1 MLYAEKHAASFFLC
15 SDWSMIFAS
24 IAYFLC
30 ADLILVNFMFVLLL
44 PQADQ
49 VVCIVL
55 DSANVNANFR
65 DEGSVCIVDASNY
78 STKWQVWCGWDID
91 CIRFIQ

>member
-1 MLYAEKHAASFFLC
+1 
-15 SDWSMIFAS
+15 MIFAS

-30 ADLILVNFMFVLLL
+30 ADLILVKFMFVLRL

-55 DSANVNANFR
+55 DSANFR

-78 STKWQVWCGWDID
+78 STKWQVWCGWDV
-91 CIRFIQ
+91 RFIQ